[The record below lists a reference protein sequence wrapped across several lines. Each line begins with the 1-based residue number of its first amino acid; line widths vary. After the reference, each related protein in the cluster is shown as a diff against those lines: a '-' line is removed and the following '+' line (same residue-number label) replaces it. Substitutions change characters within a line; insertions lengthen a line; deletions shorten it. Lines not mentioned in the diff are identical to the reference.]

1 MRPRREKT
9 DGGDLAQ
16 LREALVGT
24 AAIDDP
30 TERLLEV
37 AAIIGEAFA
46 DLGVQPV
53 VVGGLA
59 LAYWS
64 DSAFLTGDIDVV
76 MPRLPEL
83 SARLE
88 VLGFEREGREWVLPG
103 HDVAFEAPGE
113 TLEPGDA
120 AEPAELPSG
129 RQIMVLSLEDL
140 LLWRLREWIHWR
152 AVSGFHQAAY
162 LLIAEPLDAERLRL
176 RAEEEGLTLVL
187 TELRRCT
194 AEIESGRVYEDWEL
208 AEVARQIEQAR
219 YSPDD
224 E

>member
-1 MRPRREKT
+1 MT

-16 LREALVGT
+16 LREALFGT

-88 VLGFEREGREWVLPG
+88 VLGFERKDASGCCPVTTWPSKLPERRSSRVTRPSPRNSPADGRSWCSRSRICSSGVFANG
-103 HDVAFEAPGE
+103 FTGAP
-113 TLEPGDA
+113 
-120 AEPAELPSG
+120 
-129 RQIMVLSLEDL
+129 
-140 LLWRLREWIHWR
+140 
-152 AVSGFHQAAY
+152 
-162 LLIAEPLDAERLRL
+162 
-176 RAEEEGLTLVL
+176 
-187 TELRRCT
+187 
-194 AEIESGRVYEDWEL
+194 
-208 AEVARQIEQAR
+208 
-219 YSPDD
+219 
-224 E
+224 

>member
-1 MRPRREKT
+1 MRPRREMT

-16 LREALVGT
+16 LREALFGT

-37 AAIIGEAFA
+37 AAIIAEAFA

-113 TLEPGDA
+113 TLEPGDT

-152 AVSGFHQAAY
+152 AVSGFHQAAR
-162 LLIAEPLDAERLRL
+162 LLVAEPLDAERLGR
-176 RAEEEGLTLVL
+176 RAHEEGLTPALD
-187 TELRRCT
+187 ELKRLT
-194 AEIESGRVYEDWEL
+194 AEIEAGRAYENREISAV
-208 AEVARQIEQAR
+208 AERIAHAS
-219 YSPDD
+219 YSP
-224 E
+224 ESE